1 MIRILTTLACAMGL
15 SACAPLNDWGAVST
29 FLNPVSS
36 ADDGQYSFDWH
47 LSGDRQIAPL
57 QVFDNGKKTWL
68 QFMPGQISPAI
79 FRRAKSGEYPLS
91 YTRRDDY
98 LIIDGVWP
106 ELIFRGGLARAVAR
120 KMAEHDA
127 VDSSGVNVSAA
138 SVPQPYAVDTPAM
151 PESDGISEPEPTAV
165 APAIDDK
172 AAADD
177 QFLSDD
183 VRILTRASFELVE
196 SAQLP
201 KLADAMASSDNA
213 PWSSYAITLQDK
225 NMRRALHRW
234 ARQEN
239 WTFAP
244 EHWAVDVD
252 IPVSGEARF
261 DGSFEQAVQDL
272 LSATELAERPLRP
285 CFYSNRVLRVVSYS
299 QSCDRTRGGIQS

>member
-1 MIRILTTLACAMGL
+1 MIRILTTLACTVGL
-15 SACAPLNDWGAVST
+15 SACAPLNDWVAAST
-29 FLNPVSS
+29 FLNPIGSV
-36 ADDGQYSFDWH
+36 DDGQYSFDWY
-47 LSGDRQIAPL
+47 LSGDREIAPL
-57 QVFDNGKKTWL
+57 QVFDNSKKTWL

-79 FRRAKSGEYPLS
+79 FRRTQSGEYPLS

-106 ELIFRGGLARAVAR
+106 ELIFRGGSARAVAR

-127 VDSSGVNVSAA
+127 VDSPGVDVSVAF
-138 SVPQPYAVDTPAM
+138 VPQPYAVETPAV
-151 PESDGISEPEPTAV
+151 PESDDISKPAPV
-165 APAIDDK
+165 AAAPVIDDK

-177 QFLSDD
+177 HFLSDD
-183 VRILTRASFELVE
+183 VRILTSASFELIEPV
-196 SAQLP
+196 QLP
-201 KLADAMASSDNA
+201 KLDDGMASSDTVPLA
-213 PWSSYAITLQDK
+213 SYAITLQDK

-234 ARQEN
+234 AMQEN

-261 DGSFEQAVQDL
+261 DGSFQEAVQDL

-299 QSCDRTRGGIQS
+299 QSCDRTRGGSQS